1 MARFATTRW
10 CCPRDIEY
18 NAILKGND
26 NHTQAYAYAWQDE
39 HTLKLTHSVVNSL
52 SVDYYTLVFD
62 KDGVQVH
69 IEQNAYYDN
78 IPRKKRFT
86 ASPRVSLGFR
96 FGNFGLHSRGF
107 VKARAVF
114 FNKNCALKK
123 IGA

>member
-1 MARFATTRW
+1 MADFGSFRDNQVVL
-10 CCPRDIEY
+10 PRDIEY
-18 NAILKGND
+18 NAVLKGND

-78 IPRKKRFT
+78 TREETFY
-86 ASPRVSLGFR
+86 SLP
-96 FGNFGLHSRGF
+96 
-107 VKARAVF
+107 
-114 FNKNCALKK
+114 
-123 IGA
+123 